1 MLYKAPILMGGIM
14 NAVSLVKNPLT
25 IIAIFA
31 GLVEVSATTVLP
43 FIDKTLQG
51 TFIWFLMVF
60 PTLLITY
67 FFVTLLTKPQVLY
80 APSDFRDDAAF
91 VKMHEPQKVKMQ
103 DNVGISSISV
113 STVPTASME
122 ERA

>member
-1 MLYKAPILMGGIM
+1 MKDVG
-14 NAVSLVKNPLT
+14 LVKNPLT

-43 FIDKTLQG
+43 FIDKTLQQ

-67 FFVTLLTKPQVLY
+67 FFGTLLLKPQALY
-80 APSDFRDDAAF
+80 APSDYRNDEAF
-91 VKMHEPQKVKMQ
+91 VKIHEQQRVKMER
-103 DNVGISSISV
+103 NSVSGISTISV
-113 STVPTASME
+113 SVEPSATRGNSHGN
-122 ERA
+122 

>member
-1 MLYKAPILMGGIM
+1 MKDVG
-14 NAVSLVKNPLT
+14 LVKNPLT

-43 FIDKTLQG
+43 FIDKSLQA
-51 TFIWFLMVF
+51 TFIWFLMIF

-67 FFVTLLTKPQVLY
+67 FFGTLLLKPQALY
-80 APSDFRDDAAF
+80 APSDFRDDDAF

-103 DNVGISSISV
+103 GNSVRGSSSISV
-113 STVPTASME
+113 SATPVVSVGGVVSGS
-122 ERA
+122 

>member
-1 MLYKAPILMGGIM
+1 MKEIG
-14 NAVSLVKNPLT
+14 LVKNPLT

-43 FIDKTLQG
+43 FIDKTLQS

-67 FFVTLLTKPQVLY
+67 FFGTLLLKPKALY
-80 APSDFRDDAAF
+80 APSDFRDDDAF
-91 VKMHEPQKVKMQ
+91 VKMHEPQTLKMQ
-103 DNVGISSISV
+103 GNSLTGVPSVSV
-113 STVPTASME
+113 STIEANISGGA
-122 ERA
+122 RGS